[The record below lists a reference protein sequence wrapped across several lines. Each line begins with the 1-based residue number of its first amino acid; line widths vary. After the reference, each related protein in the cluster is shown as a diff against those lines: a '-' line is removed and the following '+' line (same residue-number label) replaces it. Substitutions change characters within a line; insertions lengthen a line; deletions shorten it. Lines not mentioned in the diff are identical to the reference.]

1 MKFGLF
7 LELSVPR
14 PATREAEARV
24 FRHSIEDAVLADQ
37 LGFNHVW
44 VVEHH
49 FLEEYSHSGAP
60 EVLLGAIAAKT
71 QRIRL
76 GHGVVVCVPQINH
89 PVRVA
94 ERIAVLDIISDGRV
108 DFGTGRSSTWT
119 ELGGFYADPDATKQS
134 WSEYV
139 DVIPRMWSTPVFSHE
154 GVTFSLPE
162 RKILPRPVQLPH
174 PPMWVAVSSP
184 GTEIDA
190 AVRGLGWL
198 GVNFSGYEA
207 LAARIRKYREIT
219 AKLELEPF
227 RSKNDTVYTVNF
239 LYCHEDAEYAAVRGG
254 KLATE
259 FQYLADQ
266 NLHTREV
273 VVTPAYPTL
282 GGIPTVSQRD
292 TGSEKDKGVPEGA
305 CVGTPEQIIDT
316 IERWRAIGVDGIN
329 FIINSAEVLDADEV
343 RQSLHLFAGKVL
355 PHLSRDAA
363 SMIGALGAT
372 RWRECK

>member
-24 FRHSIEDAVLADQ
+24 FRHSVEDAVLADR
-37 LGFNHVW
+37 LGFDHVW

-49 FLEEYSHSGAP
+49 FMEEYSHSGAP
-60 EVLLGAIAAKT
+60 EVLLGALATAT
-71 QRIRL
+71 ENIRL
-76 GHGVVVCVPQINH
+76 GHGVIVCVPEINP

-94 ERIAVLDIISDGRV
+94 ERIAVLDILSHGRV
-108 DFGTGRSSTWT
+108 DFGTGRTSTWT
-119 ELGGFYADPDATKQS
+119 ELGGFYGDPDSTKQS

-139 DVIPRMWSTPVFSHE
+139 DVIPRMWSTPLFSHK
-154 GVTFSLPE
+154 GVTFSVPE
-162 RKILPRPVQLPH
+162 RKILPRPVQQPH

-190 AVRGLGWL
+190 AERGLGWL
-198 GVNFSGYEA
+198 GVNFSGYDA
-207 LAARIRKYREIT
+207 LAVRIKKYREIM
-219 AKLELEPF
+219 AELRLEEF
-227 RSKNDTVYTVNF
+227 RQKNDTVYTVNF
-239 LYCHEDAEYAAVRGG
+239 MYCHEDADHAAERGG
-254 KLATE
+254 KVAKE

-292 TGSEKDKGVPEGA
+292 TGAEKEKGVPEGA
-305 CVGTPEQIIDT
+305 CIGTPDQIVEV
-316 IERWRAIGVDGIN
+316 IEKWRAIGVDGIN
-329 FIINSAEVLDADEV
+329 FIVNTAEVLGAEEV
-343 RQSLHLFAGKVL
+343 RESMKLFAEKVM
-355 PHLSRDAA
+355 PRLSA
-363 SMIGALGAT
+363 GAVTMVGA
-372 RWRECK
+372 